1 LYKQKHLFKER
12 ETKITR
18 RGLKYLDKLVTIKE
32 KEKKKRKEETRQE
45 TQLPVSA
52 GEMLSPTDTP

>member
-1 LYKQKHLFKER
+1 LRKQKHLLKER

-18 RGLKYLDKLVTIKE
+18 RGLKYLNEFVIIKE
-32 KEKKKRKEETRQE
+32 KEKKEREEEIKQE

-52 GEMLSPTDTP
+52 SKASAPVDTP